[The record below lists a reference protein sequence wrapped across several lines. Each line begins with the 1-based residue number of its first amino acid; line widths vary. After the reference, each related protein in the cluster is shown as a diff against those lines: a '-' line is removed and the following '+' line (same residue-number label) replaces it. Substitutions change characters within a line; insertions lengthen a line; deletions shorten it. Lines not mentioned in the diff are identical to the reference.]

1 MAFPRYPSLFLSCLL
16 SVLLMSAAR
25 AADAVSLG
33 PDVQRRLE
41 VLKAGFEAFAQ
52 KTVEAPYAEGVQ
64 RLNDKARP
72 ALERESLAAA
82 QRKDLDGLVRIKADL
97 ERMEKGGLLTITDA
111 PPPDAIKGIY
121 TSYRLEMERLTAA
134 RKLSLADAK
143 QRYDKGLA
151 QVQDELTS
159 AQDVNAA
166 LRVKK
171 MREDLA
177 AVESVVPASAPAP
190 APAADAVAAG
200 APATKPALSAA
211 ASSKQAREV
220 VEKLGGTFTQGS
232 EGESVSLEKT
242 QISTDDLLK
251 IGAAKRMWKFIWR
264 SGKGLQD
271 EGMAAFAGMKN
282 LEELWL
288 WDSGS
293 ISDEGLKHLRDCEK
307 LQVLNLGCDGDGI
320 TGSGLENLS
329 QCKVLRKANLSYL
342 PKLEGKN
349 LRHLSELKSFEILL
363 LGSCKGIVDAD
374 LDWVAK
380 MKSLKTLDLGR
391 TGVTDAGLMKL
402 ATLGKLEELIVSEPG
417 VTPAGGKALAKELP
431 GLEVKFVK

>member
-16 SVLLMSAAR
+16 GVLLMSAAR
-25 AADAVSLG
+25 AADAVPLG
-33 PDVQRRLE
+33 PDVERRLE

-52 KTVEAPYAEGVQ
+52 KTAEAPYAEGVQ

-72 ALERESLAAA
+72 ALERESRAAA

-159 AQDVNAA
+159 AQDVAAA
-166 LRVKK
+166 LRVKQI
-171 MREDLA
+171 REDLA
-177 AVESVVPASAPAP
+177 AVEGVAPAP
-190 APAADAVAAG
+190 VADAVTAG
-200 APATKPALSAA
+200 TPATQPALSAA
-211 ASSKQAREV
+211 AGSKQAREV
-220 VEKLGGTFTQGS
+220 VEKLGGKFTQGS

-329 QCKVLRKANLSYL
+329 QCKDLRKANLSYL

-402 ATLGKLEELIVSEPG
+402 APLGKLEELIVSEPG
-417 VTPAGGKALAKELP
+417 VTPAGVKALAKELP